1 MTKAKATTTAPLKG
15 KTKAASKAVKAAP
28 VKKAT
33 AVPVKKPVPAKK
45 TAPKTVPA
53 KKATVSPMSAKKSPS
68 KAAKKTSEK
77 TSAAPKGAAL
87 TAPVAKAMP
96 TAADACVA
104 AILASGFA
112 LQRSDTVDKV
122 AAYGYGDA
130 NGRAVLLTVKTD
142 GDTTWTL
149 VAADGGSRCGGK
161 DAETLKVAL
170 ERRAPKAE
178 APPPLPHVIRAIEQL
193 RVATKGTYAAHEL
206 RGDDNYPVRL
216 RILKSALKTDK
227 VLVEQSG
234 INAVV
239 KTLYGLLDVPP
250 ASIAAQR
257 TWFAAA
263 CTKVLAASRKADRE
277 HDKAEKALIEKEL
290 RRTVFERMVPGT
302 ILPPPTKHLGKKA
315 QAEKDAADK
324 LAIYQEAQ
332 IAAMCPERPA
342 EQVAKPKKSTEKE
355 DYQADLAVIDD
366 GSEERAGAPLA
377 GSTAYRAEDIWLM
390 EHTMTGLVL
399 LKLEKSNSQGAICVY
414 NNGNRVACGV
424 VPIETLLKFKRIEDV
439 DILESVRQLLKPAIP
454 GVIITPVAERHLNAV
469 LHCKE
474 LAAMTFAKK
483 SSAKKSTD
491 VVETAKT
498 KKFAAPEKASKKP
511 IVAKKPVVVE
521 TEATAKPSKA
531 KKAAKET
538 AEPSARKSS
547 LFRLKNDSKATW
559 SAFKGQKAELVQAFI
574 DLSAVGAKAAGV
586 TRGALIDAL
595 PNIGPKNISFYLSTW
610 QSGDAPIVE
619 KLAAAE

>member
-1 MTKAKATTTAPLKG
+1 MTKAKATTTAPIKG
-15 KTKAASKAVKAAP
+15 KTKAARKAVKAAP
-28 VKKAT
+28 AKKAT

-45 TAPKTVPA
+45 ATPKAVPA
-53 KKATVSPMSAKKSPS
+53 KKAAVMAKAKKSTP
-68 KAAKKTSEK
+68 AAKKT
-77 TSAAPKGAAL
+77 L
-87 TAPVAKAMP
+87 P
-96 TAADACVA
+96 TVTDACVGV
-104 AILASGFA
+104 ILASGFA
-112 LQRSDTVDKV
+112 LQRSDTANDI
-122 AAYGYGDA
+122 AAYGYVDA
-130 NGRAVLLTVKTD
+130 DGRAILLTVKTD
-142 GDTTWTL
+142 GYITWTL
-149 VAADGGSRCGGK
+149 AVNGAQCGGN
-161 DAETLKVAL
+161 DVETLKTAL
-170 ERRAPKAE
+170 ERRAPKTE
-178 APPPLPHVIRAIEQL
+178 EPPPLPHVVRAIEQL

-206 RGDDNYPVRL
+206 RGDDNYPARL

-234 INAVV
+234 VNAVV

-250 ASIAAQR
+250 ASTATQR
-257 TWFAAA
+257 MWFAEA
-263 CTKVLAASRKADRE
+263 CAKALAAARKADRE
-277 HDKAEKALIEKEL
+277 HDKAEKALVEKEL
-290 RRTVFERMVPGT
+290 RRTVLERTVPGT
-302 ILPPPTKHLGKKA
+302 ILPPPTKPLSKKD
-315 QAEKDAADK
+315 QAIKDAADK

-332 IAAMCPERPA
+332 MTATCPE
-342 EQVAKPKKSTEKE
+342 KPVEKVEKSKKSTEKE
-355 DYQADLAVIDD
+355 DYQAGLAVIDD
-366 GSEERAGAPLA
+366 GSEERAGAPLV

-390 EHTMTGLVL
+390 EHTTTGLVL

-424 VPIETLLKFKRIEDV
+424 VPVETLSKFRRIEDV
-439 DILESVRQLLKPAIP
+439 DILESVRQLLKPAVP

-511 IVAKKPVVVE
+511 IVAKKPAVAEAE
-521 TEATAKPSKA
+521 TPAKPSKA

-547 LFRLKNDSKATW
+547 LFRLKNDSKTTW

-574 DLSAVGAKAAGV
+574 DLSAVGAKATGV
-586 TRGALIDAL
+586 TRGALIEAL